1 MPTPELDSFTARWEE
16 FGRLERLVDHWWW
29 RPGWAVGRSFYT
41 WHLTFDG
48 STAAPL
54 RNLVER
60 LHDGL
65 AGLEGLDPIPQR
77 WLHLTMQ
84 GLGFTDEVSDD
95 DVDAIIRAATKHLAA
110 VPAFDLTLGPIEAD
124 DEATGLL
131 VRPWAAVA
139 EVRDGIRRAIADV
152 WDEVPEDPQFHPH
165 VSIAYSNAD
174 VPTGP
179 VRERVAALR
188 ETEPVTIPIT
198 AAQLIR
204 LNRDNQMYEWETVAD
219 VPLGRG

>member
-16 FGRLERLVDHWWW
+16 FGRLDRLVNHWWW
-29 RPGWAVGRSFYT
+29 RPGWSVGRSFYT
-41 WHLTFDG
+41 WHLTFDD

-54 RNLVER
+54 HDLVNR
-60 LHDGL
+60 LHTGL
-65 AGLEGLDPIPQR
+65 ADVEGLDLIPQQ

-84 GLGFTDEVSDD
+84 GLGFTDEVSGD
-95 DVDAIIRAATKHLAA
+95 DVDAITRAAAQRLAA
-110 VPAFDLTLGPIEAD
+110 VATFDMPLGPIEAD

-139 EVRDGIRRAIADV
+139 AVRNGIREAIADV
-152 WDEVPEDPQFHPH
+152 WDEVPESSEFHPH

-179 VRERVAALR
+179 IRERVAALR
-188 ETEPVTIPIT
+188 DIEPVTIPIKG
-198 AAQLIR
+198 AQLIR
-204 LNRDNQMYEWETVAD
+204 LNRDNRMYEWETVAD